1 MLNVLIV
8 NRDGD
13 LTEEIAYDLLKA
25 MNLDENNEM
34 KKPHLLNDE
43 IDEVALVDDAK
54 TERPVV
60 GTLTRNAGS
69 IWVLMRILHV
79 FD

>member
-1 MLNVLIV
+1 
-8 NRDGD
+8 
-13 LTEEIAYDLLKA
+13 